1 MRYRRCAV
9 ANVVI
14 ANMKLWWIV
23 CVVAK
28 QSTRNSGSARQQQP
42 FILAAFTC
50 SALCRHTLSDFVHLT
65 SHPRVLQLLSWSK
78 VGSHAGS
85 VPRFAMQPTGEGG
98 NGT

>member
-1 MRYRRCAV
+1 MRYRRCVV

-14 ANMKLWWIV
+14 ANMKLCWIV

-65 SHPRVLQLLSWSK
+65 SHPSCPPAAVL
-78 VGSHAGS
+78 V
-85 VPRFAMQPTGEGG
+85 
-98 NGT
+98 